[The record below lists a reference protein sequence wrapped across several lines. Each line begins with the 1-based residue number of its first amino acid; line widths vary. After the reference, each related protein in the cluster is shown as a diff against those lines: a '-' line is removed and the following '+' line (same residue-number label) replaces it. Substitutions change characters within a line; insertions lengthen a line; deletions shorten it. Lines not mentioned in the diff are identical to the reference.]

1 MALHHL
7 DRAMAEPADSRPPI
21 EPATT
26 LAELHDVLL
35 MDLDGVV
42 YAGPLAVPHAVQTL
56 NACRSDGVR
65 LAFVTNNASRTPS
78 QVAEHLHS
86 LGLAAAPE
94 DVVTSAQAGAGML
107 AKILP
112 AGSRV
117 LVAGGRGLIEAVTER
132 GLVAIER
139 AAESPE
145 AVIQG
150 FDPDIG
156 WRQLAEATYAVRAGA
171 HYIATN
177 ADLTIPTAAG
187 IAPGNGLLVAAV
199 ARASGVQPAVAG
211 KPERPL
217 MAESVERTSALS
229 PLVVGD
235 RLDTDIRGAGNA
247 GLPSLLVLTGVSGV
261 SELLAAEDR
270 DRPTHVGVDLRA
282 LREPPV
288 AAEVVRD
295 AGGAVSQARCR
306 QARYVLRQ
314 DEVVAD
320 ALYAADQVAWIDRL
334 RALAALLW
342 AARDE
347 GRTCGY
353 ESALTQL
360 ESDRGSGSD

>member
-1 MALHHL
+1 MPELVTPG
-7 DRAMAEPADSRPPI
+7 RNTEP
-21 EPATT
+21 EVT
-26 LAELHDVLL
+26 LAGRHDVLL

-42 YAGPLAVPHAVQTL
+42 YAGPSAVPHAVEVL
-56 NACRSDGVR
+56 VACRSDGVR
-65 LAFVTNNASRTPS
+65 LAFVTNNASRTPG
-78 QVAEHLHS
+78 QVAEHLQA
-86 LGLAAAPE
+86 LGLPADVA

-112 AGSRV
+112 TGSRV
-117 LVAGGRGLIEAVTER
+117 LVAGGEGLVEAVTER
-132 GLVAIER
+132 GFVVTR
-139 AAESPE
+139 TAADSPA

-199 ARASGVQPAVAG
+199 AQAAGVRPQVAG

-217 MAESVERTSALS
+217 MMESIERTAGLA

-247 GLPSLLVLTGVSGV
+247 GLPSLLVFTGVSGIP
-261 SELLAAEDR
+261 ELLSADGR
-270 DRPTHVGVDLRA
+270 DRPSHLGADLRA

-288 AAEVVRD
+288 MTEVTTTAD
-295 AGGAVSQARCR
+295 GGVESTRCR
-306 QARYVLRQ
+306 HAGFQLLDGEAVENLSVSAGAGR
-314 DEVVAD
+314 
-320 ALYAADQVAWIDRL
+320 WIDRV
-334 RALAALLW
+334 RALAALVW
-342 AARDE
+342 EARDQ
-347 GRTCGY
+347 GRACGF
-353 ESALTQL
+353 ESALRGI
-360 ESDRGSGSD
+360 EADRSKDPD